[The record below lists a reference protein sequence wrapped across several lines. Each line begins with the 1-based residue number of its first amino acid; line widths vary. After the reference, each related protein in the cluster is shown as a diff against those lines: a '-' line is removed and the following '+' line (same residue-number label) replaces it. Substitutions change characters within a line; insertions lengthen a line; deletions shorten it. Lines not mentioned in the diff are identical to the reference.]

1 MSKNPLNDLGSSLGE
16 YLREQ
21 RTSARLSLRQ
31 LSELA
36 GVSNPYLSQI
46 ERGLKRPSAEILQQL
61 AKGLEVSA
69 ESLYVKAGILDAAV
83 APPTEAP
90 DVRGAIAA
98 DPALTQRQKKTLLDI
113 YESYVEDAPTATA
126 PTPEPSKAPKPRKAP
141 STRRPPADQHPQ
153 ELNRPRTTRRRH
165 TMSVIE
171 DLRKNVDTTPF
182 FAAVG
187 ATDLAVEKVRE
198 ARLRAD
204 KARADLAV
212 RAEKARVELS
222 TDLAPASV
230 QARATK
236 AVDDAKEIPALAI
249 NQTMVFGGKLTE
261 AYDEL
266 AARGHKLVKRIQNQ
280 KATKDL
286 VAQADTTVAQVKG
299 AVTSARKATADIERS
314 AKATITTARKEAAKV
329 VTVVG
334 GSVAEETKVVQAEVA
349 TSVKHT
355 KTAAKRTN
363 TTAKRATKKAT
374 TSAKAATTSV
384 RKTAVAAEK
393 ATEKAAEKVGHEPK
407 HVAKPETPAAG

>member
-1 MSKNPLNDLGSSLGE
+1 
-16 YLREQ
+16 
-21 RTSARLSLRQ
+21 
-31 LSELA
+31 
-36 GVSNPYLSQI
+36 
-46 ERGLKRPSAEILQQL
+46 
-61 AKGLEVSA
+61 
-69 ESLYVKAGILDAAV
+69 
-83 APPTEAP
+83 
-90 DVRGAIAA
+90 
-98 DPALTQRQKKTLLDI
+98 
-113 YESYVEDAPTATA
+113 
-126 PTPEPSKAPKPRKAP
+126 
-141 STRRPPADQHPQ
+141 
-153 ELNRPRTTRRRH
+153 
-165 TMSVIE
+165 MSVIE
-171 DLRKNVDTTPF
+171 DLKKTVDTTPF

-236 AVDDAKEIPALAI
+236 AVDDAMEIPALAI
-249 NQTMVFGGKLTE
+249 NQTMVLGGRLTE

-266 AARGHKLVKRIQNQ
+266 AARGHKLVSRIQNQ

-334 GSVAEETKVVQAEVA
+334 GSVAEETKVAQAEV
-349 TSVKHT
+349 T
-355 KTAAKRTN
+355 KSAKRTRTAAKRT
-363 TTAKRATKKAT
+363 TTTTKNATKKAT
-374 TSAKAATTSV
+374 TSAKGATTSV
-384 RKTAVAAEK
+384 RKTAAAAEK
-393 ATEKAAEKVGHEPK
+393 ATEKAADKVGTTHLTAAEKP
-407 HVAKPETPAAG
+407 AKRTTPAAG

>member
-1 MSKNPLNDLGSSLGE
+1 
-16 YLREQ
+16 
-21 RTSARLSLRQ
+21 
-31 LSELA
+31 
-36 GVSNPYLSQI
+36 
-46 ERGLKRPSAEILQQL
+46 
-61 AKGLEVSA
+61 
-69 ESLYVKAGILDAAV
+69 
-83 APPTEAP
+83 
-90 DVRGAIAA
+90 
-98 DPALTQRQKKTLLDI
+98 
-113 YESYVEDAPTATA
+113 
-126 PTPEPSKAPKPRKAP
+126 
-141 STRRPPADQHPQ
+141 
-153 ELNRPRTTRRRH
+153 
-165 TMSVIE
+165 MSVIE

-329 VTVVG
+329 VTIVG
-334 GSVAEETKVVQAEVA
+334 GSVVEETKVVEAEV
-349 TSVKHT
+349 T
-355 KTAAKRTN
+355 KSAKRTRTAAKRTS
-363 TTAKRATKKAT
+363 TTTKNATKKAT

-407 HVAKPETPAAG
+407 HVAKPETPAAPAAS

>member
-126 PTPEPSKAPKPRKAP
+126 PTPKPSKPRKAP
-141 STRRPPADQHPQ
+141 STRTDPQHDQHPQ

>member
-1 MSKNPLNDLGSSLGE
+1 
-16 YLREQ
+16 
-21 RTSARLSLRQ
+21 
-31 LSELA
+31 
-36 GVSNPYLSQI
+36 
-46 ERGLKRPSAEILQQL
+46 
-61 AKGLEVSA
+61 
-69 ESLYVKAGILDAAV
+69 
-83 APPTEAP
+83 
-90 DVRGAIAA
+90 
-98 DPALTQRQKKTLLDI
+98 
-113 YESYVEDAPTATA
+113 
-126 PTPEPSKAPKPRKAP
+126 
-141 STRRPPADQHPQ
+141 
-153 ELNRPRTTRRRH
+153 
-165 TMSVIE
+165 MSVIE
-171 DLRKNVDTTPF
+171 DLKKTVDTTPF

-212 RAEKARVELS
+212 RAEKARTELS
-222 TDLAPASV
+222 ADLAPASV

-236 AVDDAKEIPALAI
+236 AVDEAKELPALAI

-334 GSVAEETKVVQAEVA
+334 GSVVEETKVVEAEVA
-349 TSVKHT
+349 
-355 KTAAKRTN
+355 N
-363 TTAKRATKKAT
+363 TDGLLKPGQFAT
-374 TSAKAATTSV
+374 V
-384 RKTAVAAEK
+384 RITQSTPENAVMIPATAVKTEGDNSKVFVIKDGAAREHIVQLGLLENGLIQIK
-393 ATEKAAEKVGHEPK
+393 SGIAEGDLVATGNINALVDG
-407 HVAKPETPAAG
+407 VLVRQMN

>member
-36 GVSNPYLSQI
+36 GVVQPLPVPD
-46 ERGLKRPSAEILQQL
+46 RAGLKRPSAEILQQL

-69 ESLYVKAGILDAAV
+69 ESLYVKAGILDAEV
-83 APPTEAP
+83 APHTTAP
-90 DVRGAIAA
+90 DVRDAIAA

-113 YESYVEDAPTATA
+113 YESYVEDP
-126 PTPEPSKAPKPRKAP
+126 PRQR
-141 STRRPPADQHPQ
+141 RRPARPGTDPQ
-153 ELNRPRTTRRRH
+153 NPTTPTTRTTTKETH
-165 TMSVIE
+165 MSVIE
-171 DLRKNVDTTPF
+171 DLKKTVDTTPF

-222 TDLAPASV
+222 TDLAPANV

-314 AKATITTARKEAAKV
+314 AKATVTTARKEAAKV

-334 GSVAEETKVVQAEVA
+334 GSVAEETKVAQAEV
-349 TSVKHT
+349 T
-355 KTAAKRTN
+355 KSAKRTRTAAKRT
-363 TTAKRATKKAT
+363 TTTTKNATKKAT
-374 TSAKAATTSV
+374 TSAKGATTSV

-393 ATEKAAEKVGHEPK
+393 ATEKAAEKVGTAPLTPAE
-407 HVAKPETPAAG
+407 KPATPAAS